1 MKSTRN
7 VRGRRRLITLCAGVC
22 TGTALAGL
30 LFGAAAYGSSVRG
43 GWSTDYSRSW
53 SAPAGFSQPAEAPS
67 VGAVQL

>member
-7 VRGRRRLITLCAGVC
+7 VRGRRRLITVCAGVC

-30 LFGAAAYGSSVRG
+30 LFGAAYGFTATG